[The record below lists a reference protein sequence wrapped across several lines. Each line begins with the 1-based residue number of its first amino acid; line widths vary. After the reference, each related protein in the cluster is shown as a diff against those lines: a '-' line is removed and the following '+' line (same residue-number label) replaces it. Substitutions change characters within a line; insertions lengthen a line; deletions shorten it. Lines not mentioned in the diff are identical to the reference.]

1 MSSAIRRTKIVATLG
16 PATDRPGELEKIIKA
31 GVDVVRMNMSHG
43 SAEDHIGR
51 AKLVRELADKLDRQV
66 GVLVDLQGP
75 KIRIGCFENDSIF
88 LKVGS
93 KFSLDNNVDITKG
106 NQLEVGLTYKSL
118 PHDVKP
124 KNHLVLDD
132 GRVVLEVDEVVG
144 ERVNCTVIVGGKL
157 SNNKGIN
164 LLGGG
169 LSAAALTDKD
179 KADIITAAKI
189 KCDFLAL
196 SFPRSADD
204 VELCRSL
211 AEKAGLTC
219 SIVSKIERAE
229 AVADDFTLDGIILA
243 SDVIMIARG
252 DLGVEIGDARLP
264 ELQKKM
270 IKRARQLNRVTITA
284 TQMMETMID
293 NAIPTRAEVF
303 DVANAVMDGTDA
315 VMLSGE
321 TATGHSP
328 SLVIEAMA
336 NIALEAEKSRT
347 SRESDHRVNEIFTQ
361 IDETI
366 AMASMYAANHFNV
379 KCIVSLTESG
389 NTPLLMSRISSGIPI
404 IAMTQHLDT
413 RRKVTMFRGV
423 YPTSVVYGD
432 LNSEQIRALVL
443 ENVKSQNLAKAGDL
457 IVLTRGRSSGQNGGT
472 NQMEIIKVP

>member
-1 MSSAIRRTKIVATLG
+1 MPSGIRRTKIVATLG
-16 PATDRPGELEKIIKA
+16 PATDRPGELERMIKA

-43 SAEDHIGR
+43 AAEDHVLR
-51 AKLVRELADKLDRQV
+51 AKQVRDLSAKLDREV

-75 KIRIGCFENDSIF
+75 KIRVGRFENESVV
-88 LKVGS
+88 LKVGA
-93 KFSLDNNVDITKG
+93 KFSLDNNVDIAKG
-106 NQLEVGLTYKSL
+106 NDLEVGLTYKSL
-118 PHDVKP
+118 PYDVKP

-169 LSAAALTDKD
+169 LSAAALTEKD
-179 KADIITAAKI
+179 KEDIVTAAEI
-189 KCDFLAL
+189 QCDYLAL

-211 AEKAGLTC
+211 AEKAGLVC
-219 SIVSKIERAE
+219 SIVSKVERAE
-229 AVADDFTLDGIILA
+229 AVADDFTLDSIILA

-252 DLGVEIGDARLP
+252 DLGVEVGDAQLP
-264 ELQKKM
+264 ALQKKM
-270 IKRARQLNRVTITA
+270 IKRSRQLNRVTITA
-284 TQMMETMID
+284 TQMMETMIE

-328 SLVIEAMA
+328 SLVIKTMA
-336 NIALEAEKSRT
+336 NIAREAEKSRT
-347 SRESDHRVNEIFTQ
+347 SRQSTHRIDEIFTEV
-361 IDETI
+361 DETI
-366 AMASMYAANHFNV
+366 AMASMYAANHFDV
-379 KCIVSLTESG
+379 KCIVALTESG

-404 IAMTQHLDT
+404 IAMTPHLDT
-413 RRKVTMFRGV
+413 RRKVTLYRGV
-423 YPTSVVYGD
+423 YPTSVNYGD
-432 LNSEQIRALVL
+432 LDEENIRSLVI
-443 ENVKSQNLAKAGDL
+443 ENIKKHGVAKSGDR
-457 IVLTRGRSSGQNGGT
+457 IVLTKGRLSGQNGGT
-472 NQMEIIKVP
+472 NQMEIIKLP